1 MKNVI
6 VSRRRLTDLKSIF
19 NILVLILTVVT
30 TSCEK
35 NNDLPLGTIL
45 VSIDG
50 NKKSFNN
57 NAKAEWL
64 SVEGGVGLWIYGY
77 KGDTA
82 SSNNISVRIASPYTI
97 TAKTYKD
104 KTSGNAVQIK
114 YNLSLLFF
122 WDEFTSSAA
131 TVTITEINS
140 THAKGTFSGILTD
153 SGGGS
158 MNLSGGSFNV
168 SF

>member
-6 VSRRRLTDLKSIF
+6 VYKRRLTDRKRIF

-35 NNDLPLGTIL
+35 NNDLPPGTIL
-45 VSIDG
+45 VSVDG

-64 SVEGGVGLWIYGY
+64 SVEGGFGLLIYGY
-77 KGDTA
+77 KGDTI
-82 SSNNISVRIASPYTI
+82 SSNNISFQIASPFTI

-114 YNLSLLFF
+114 YNVSLLFF
-122 WDEFTSSAA
+122 WDEFTSSTA
-131 TVTITEINS
+131 TITITEINS
-140 THAKGTFSGILTD
+140 THVEGTFSGNLTD

-158 MNLSGGSFNV
+158 MNLSGGAFNV